1 METALGSI
9 LSLSESNSSTGE
21 PSSPA
26 SAWCPLGKA
35 SSIRAMRTRHW
46 GLNRTQAPSPC
57 HRSALCSR
65 EDGHIH
71 CFKWI
76 FKPIIV
82 YLFRYLTAQVLSLY
96 SSLENSKSVT
106 KGADRDWKVSAVPR
120 VLSVRTLL
128 CYLPCRSIGASI
140 DLGWIGNAR
149 LLEAVFLL

>member
-1 METALGSI
+1 METAPGSI

-46 GLNRTQAPSPC
+46 GLSRTQAPPP
-57 HRSALCSR
+57 APCSR

-76 FKPIIV
+76 FKPITV

-96 SSLENSKSVT
+96 SSLENSKSGT
-106 KGADRDWKVSAVPR
+106 KGAARDCKVSAVPR
-120 VLSVRTLL
+120 VPSVRTLL
-128 CYLPCRSIGASI
+128 RYLSCRNIGASI
-140 DLGWIGNAR
+140 DSGGIGNAR
-149 LLEAVFLL
+149 LLEAVVLL